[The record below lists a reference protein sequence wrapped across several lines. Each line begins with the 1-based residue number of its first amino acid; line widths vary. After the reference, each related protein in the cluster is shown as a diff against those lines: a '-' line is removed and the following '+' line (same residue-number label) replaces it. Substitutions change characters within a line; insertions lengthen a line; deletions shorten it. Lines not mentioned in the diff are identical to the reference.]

1 MRTLNRSVKIR
12 LIMMLAVGLVVFTP
26 IAAIKL
32 NKHFKMLEVASKSIP
47 PVAVTAVKAIEA
59 EWETSMP
66 SVGTMVAE
74 QGIEVT
80 APLPGTTIKIHFESG
95 QSVQKGDPLISQD
108 VGVPEAELSGLR
120 ATLKLRQSQFRR
132 SSKLFSTK
140 QISRSDLDDS
150 AALLE
155 EAKAAV
161 LAKSAFITRKT
172 VYAPFDGVLGIRMI
186 DLGSYLEPGDP
197 IVPLYTQDPIH
208 VDYALPEKFISRIF
222 SGQSVEVVVSAYP
235 SRTFT
240 GKVSAYDPV
249 IDSDTR
255 NVKIRATIR
264 NGEGLLRP
272 GMFAEVS
279 TIDDS
284 KRKVIVLPDTALSYS
299 PFGNTLFIIKNGT
312 QGMMVQKEQVQIGQ
326 IQGRYVEVLRGIDA
340 GDMVV
345 AVGQNKLRNGMLVS
359 VSDMLSVASED

>member
-1 MRTLNRSVKIR
+1 MRTLNRNVKIR
-12 LIMMLAVGLVVFTP
+12 LIMMLGVGLVVFTP

-32 NKHFKMLEVASKSIP
+32 NKHFKMLEAASQSFP
-47 PVAVTAVKAIEA
+47 PVAVTAAKAIEA

-66 SVGTMVAE
+66 SVAE

-161 LAKSAFITRKT
+161 
-172 VYAPFDGVLGIRMI
+172 D
-186 DLGSYLEPGDP
+186 
-197 IVPLYTQDPIH
+197 
-208 VDYALPEKFISRIF
+208 
-222 SGQSVEVVVSAYP
+222 
-235 SRTFT
+235 
-240 GKVSAYDPV
+240 
-249 IDSDTR
+249 
-255 NVKIRATIR
+255 
-264 NGEGLLRP
+264 EGLANLRKNP
-272 GMFAEVS
+272 ITEAE
-279 TIDDS
+279 
-284 KRKVIVLPDTALSYS
+284 
-299 PFGNTLFIIKNGT
+299 
-312 QGMMVQKEQVQIGQ
+312 
-326 IQGRYVEVLRGIDA
+326 LR
-340 GDMVV
+340 
-345 AVGQNKLRNGMLVS
+345 R
-359 VSDMLSVASED
+359 